1 MKLYEYTKYQKFFK
15 KVYWGNFDSSD
26 LDMTIIYNRNN
37 FIEDNNIIK
46 VITYTKTKKLQYY
59 LHVLDTYKIP
69 SSFKDHS
76 ELYETPDNYIYILS
90 PYTSNYILENEYIL
104 LNLGFKRTYD
114 LYSKNATTYILKINK
129 EIVKNTK
136 ILSEH
141 DEFEKYVMDI
151 HYK

>member
-15 KVYWGNFDSSD
+15 KVYWGNFDNSD

-46 VITYTKTKKLQYY
+46 VINKKNKKLVYY
-59 LHVLDTYKIP
+59 LHVLHTYKIP
-69 SSFKDHS
+69 SSFIDHA
-76 ELYETPDNYIYILS
+76 ELYETSDNYIYILS

-104 LNLGFKRTYD
+104 LNLGFKRTCD

-129 EIVKNTK
+129 EIVKKTK
-136 ILSEH
+136 ILCHH
-141 DEFEKYVMDI
+141 DEFEKYVMDV